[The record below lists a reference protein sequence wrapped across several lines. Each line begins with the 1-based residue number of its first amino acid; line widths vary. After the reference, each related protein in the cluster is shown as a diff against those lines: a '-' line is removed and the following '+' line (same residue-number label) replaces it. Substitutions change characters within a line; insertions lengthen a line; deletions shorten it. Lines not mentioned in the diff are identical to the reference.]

1 MKQKGQIKNVSNL
14 ISFDKVDDQ
23 LLELATKVGIQLHNW
38 QFMVED
44 GCNLEDQ
51 PREEP
56 KADTVL
62 YLGIT
67 SGTTGDPKIV
77 MLTHKNFVSG

>member
-1 MKQKGQIKNVSNL
+1 L

-23 LLELATKVGIQLHNW
+23 CLELATKAGVQLHNW

-44 GCNLEDQ
+44 GLKLEDQ
-51 PREEP
+51 EREEP

-77 MLTHKNFVSG
+77 MLTHKNFIAG